1 MSTKN
6 TSELLSRIEE
16 SATLKIIAKQNEM
29 KKKGFD
35 VISFGVGEPD
45 FATPKHICDAAKD
58 ALYDGFT
65 HYTPSAGIPE
75 LKEVIAKKLRDEN
88 GIDATPSDVLVT
100 PGAKHA
106 IYEACM
112 AILNPGDEAILLS
125 PSWVTYDACI
135 KLTGAETV
143 WVASGETRTDNLAD
157 AVSDKTKLIIVNSP
171 NNPAGYVLSED
182 EVKTICDLAIDNDFF
197 VMSDEIYEHITYGKN
212 SISIAPLDGMG
223 DRTITI
229 NGFSKTYAMTG
240 WRLGYATAPSGIL
253 KNMLKLQQHS
263 VSCAT
268 SFAQVGGVAALKESQ
283 DCVCEMVAEFKKRR
297 DLVVEGLNSVGMACE
312 TPDGA
317 FYVFPDVSAF
327 GTGSEVAE
335 KLLEKAHVGV
345 TPGIAFGSFEEN
357 HIRVSYATSV
367 ENISEGIKR
376 IGKALN

>member
-6 TSELLSRIEE
+6 TSELLGRIEE

-29 KKKGFD
+29 KKKGID

-58 ALYDGFT
+58 SLHDGFT

-75 LKEVIAKKLRDEN
+75 LREAVAKKFRDEN
-88 GIDATPSDVLVT
+88 GLDVTSTDILVT

-106 IYEACM
+106 IFEACL
-112 AILNPGDEAILLS
+112 AVLNPGDEAILLS

-135 KLTGAETV
+135 KLTGANTV
-143 WVASGETRTDNLAD
+143 WVPSGEKRTDNLPE
-157 AVSDKTKLIIVNSP
+157 AVTDKTKLIIVNSP
-171 NNPAGYVLSED
+171 NNPAGYVLSDPEI
-182 EVKTICDLAIDNDFF
+182 KMICDLAIDHDFF
-197 VMSDEIYEHITYGKN
+197 VMSDEIYEHIIYDRK
-212 SISIAPLDGMG
+212 SVSLAPLDGMS

-240 WRLGYATAPSGIL
+240 WRLGYATARPQIL

-268 SFAQVGGVAALKESQ
+268 SFAQMGGVAALNSPQ

-297 DLVVEGLNSVGMACE
+297 DLIVDGLNSIGMKCGK
-312 TPDGA
+312 TDGA
-317 FYVFPDVSAF
+317 FYVFPDVSSF

-335 KLLEKAHVGV
+335 KLLEEAHVGV
-345 TPGIAFGSFEEN
+345 TPGITFGEYEKDRV
-357 HIRVSYATSV
+357 RVSYATSV

-376 IGKALN
+376 IEKVLC